1 MTRRTA
7 LKATGGSAAAAPAI
21 PRGAARPNILFLMTD
36 DQRYNAMSCAGNRI
50 LSTPHMD
57 RIASGGVRS
66 ENAFVTN
73 SLCSPSRCHL
83 PFAVAAGGLLH
94 GAIREMAQRS
104 NLYGKPEYSSRAE
117 ELKARLERMRS
128 DLGDDRS
135 EDGTATAPC
144 TIRIAN
150 LPYR

>member
-1 MTRRTA
+1 
-7 LKATGGSAAAAPAI
+7 
-21 PRGAARPNILFLMTD
+21 
-36 DQRYNAMSCAGNRI
+36 
-50 LSTPHMD
+50 
-57 RIASGGVRS
+57 
-66 ENAFVTN
+66 
-73 SLCSPSRCHL
+73 
-83 PFAVAAGGLLH
+83 
-94 GAIREMAQRS
+94 MAQRS